1 MASMER
7 DISIPFEPGHPPERW
22 KRPFIALTAT
32 MFLLLARVARA
43 EEPPARVL
51 AVEVAPSSYNGPGY
65 VFRKGHPARFQV
77 TIVNTTDDAQ
87 DGALAGEVVGNLD
100 ATYGLPPEAFR
111 LGPRERRAV
120 TLSWEYSFDATYDA
134 PSGSPA
140 RVPGPRWGHE
150 LRVGW
155 REGSGPIRSHGRA
168 VFAVET
174 DGGVSQGLKI
184 SGSPPTRAQV
194 FRLRYSGYLS
204 NPAMVR
210 VEAPTD
216 FDLHVSRGKARAWR
230 RGQGPA
236 GSDTCL

>member
-1 MASMER
+1 M
-7 DISIPFEPGHPPERW
+7 
-22 KRPFIALTAT
+22 
-32 MFLLLARVARA
+32 
-43 EEPPARVL
+43 RVL

-77 TIVNTTDDAQ
+77 TLVNTTDDAQ

-100 ATYGLPPEAFR
+100 ATYGLPSEAIR

-120 TLSWEYSFDATYDA
+120 TLSWDYPFDVTYDA

-155 REGSGPIRSHGRA
+155 REGSGRIRSHGQT

-204 NPAMVR
+204 NPAMAK

-216 FDLHVSRGKARAWR
+216 FALRLTQGKILAWR

-236 GSDTCL
+236 GC